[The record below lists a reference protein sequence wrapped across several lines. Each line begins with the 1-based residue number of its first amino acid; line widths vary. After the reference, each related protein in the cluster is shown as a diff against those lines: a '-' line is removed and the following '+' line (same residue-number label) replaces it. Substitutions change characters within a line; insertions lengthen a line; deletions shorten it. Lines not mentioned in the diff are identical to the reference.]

1 MMSYEQASAR
11 VATEIAE
18 LGRSPNCLDI
28 EGIVN
33 RLCETGEVHPADEWS
48 LLHDTLRR
56 CGCTKEYWESMRIPV
71 VEVQSSGTR

>member
-33 RLCETGEVHPADEWS
+33 RLCETGGGPS
-48 LLHDTLRR
+48 R
-56 CGCTKEYWESMRIPV
+56 
-71 VEVQSSGTR
+71 